1 MNEEQK
7 QEIFKNELLEMLEVL
22 KNDKQGTYND
32 VYDYFVNYNWFK
44 ETYFVDLYSY
54 MRASTTKQ
62 EFGREV
68 IALYNYLKKKNIKL
82 YIDNIYLDK
91 FTGKKLQRNAFNEMK
106 KNVAS
111 HDYILVTESS
121 RLGRNYKEMKKE
133 WATFKEQN
141 INILMADTIVG
152 ELLNSPLPFEPK
164 EITLE
169 KEFLQD
175 ILIPLVFLEDQN
187 KINIVSKT
195 TKDGIKKAKAKGK
208 TVGKPCGKYTTIEN
222 FIKVLELQ
230 ENGLSSKKACEKR
243 HFPESTYFKYLKE
256 YRQKYNIQDN
266 KTMIK
271 LLKGESKLC
280 QN

>member
-1 MNEEQK
+1 MIEEQK
-7 QEIFKNELLEMLEVL
+7 QEIFRKELLEMLEIL
-22 KNDKQGTYND
+22 KNDKKGQYND
-32 VYDYFVNYNWFK
+32 IYDYFVNYNWFK
-44 ETYFVDLYSY
+44 DTYSVDLFNY

-62 EFGREV
+62 EFGRE
-68 IALYNYLKKKNIKL
+68 IISLYNYLKKKNIKI
-82 YIDNIYLDK
+82 YINNIYLDK
-91 FTGKKLQRNAFNEMK
+91 FTGKKLQRNAYIEMK
-106 KNVAS
+106 KNLAP

-121 RLGRNYKEMKKE
+121 RLGRNYREMKKE
-133 WATFKEQN
+133 WSNFKEQN

-152 ELLNSPLPFEPK
+152 ELLNSPLPHESK

-175 ILIPLVFLEDQN
+175 ILMPLVFLEDQN

-195 TKDGIKKAKAKGK
+195 TKDGLEKAKAKGK
-208 TVGKPCGKYTTIEN
+208 TLGRPAGKHTNIKN

-230 ENGLSSKKACEKR
+230 ENGYTMAKACKLR
-243 HFPESTYFKYLKE
+243 HFPEATYCKYLKE

-271 LLKGESKLC
+271 LLKGETKDE
-280 QN
+280 